1 METKKIK
8 FGLLYI
14 GSGQLVKF
22 YTNESKH
29 TDEKSVANV
38 MLARILKEEGYEF
51 SMKGIKKYL
60 EDFAEYMNDDMFDDR
75 DDHTAEQLTSYVADH
90 LVYSNAP
97 HIIRLSTSSE
107 VNHDFKY
114 KVMNEIERM
123 FDKSLTIKQ

>member
-14 GSGQLVKF
+14 GSGKLVKF

-29 TDEKSVANV
+29 SDERSVANI
-38 MLARILKEEGYEF
+38 MLKRVLDEEGFEY
-51 SMKGIKKYL
+51 SLKGIKLWLHDYAK
-60 EDFAEYMNDDMFDDR
+60 YMNENMFEDR
-75 DDHTAEQLTSYVADH
+75 DDHEAEQLTSYVADT

-107 VNHDFKY
+107 VNHEFKNS
-114 KVMNEIERM
+114 VMNEIERIL
-123 FDKSLTIKQ
+123 DKALTK